1 MQLWSDRALTALHR
15 GHSTGGHSCTVRE
28 NRGRGEEG
36 VGGEARE
43 GWEEGRGE
51 RRGKKG
57 RQERDMRRV
66 EGRGGG
72 RRGGKRGTRG
82 E

>member
-36 VGGEARE
+36 
-43 GWEEGRGE
+43 
-51 RRGKKG
+51 
-57 RQERDMRRV
+57 
-66 EGRGGG
+66 G
-72 RRGGKRGTRG
+72 RRGGKRGMG
-82 E
+82 GG